1 MWHCQRRCCSLRMSL
16 LLSSLVYIV
25 YLHLS
30 RRKVSPMSCSIF
42 LQKPGEIQNWILTL
56 FTLLCIF
63 GFLKYATYRIL
74 GGCGLE
80 VIKTCFLLVCT
91 APDLT
96 ESICGNIF
104 CKSLLF
110 ISNDFLLLLAAAWEK
125 ENHTSIYCCHSE
137 SFWHTGKKQTSKCT
151 TASQISWA
159 LVFRLKDKE
168 SYMLVVH
175 QCIATLYSSR
185 SILIEHW
192 KCKESYRNEWEIND

>member
-30 RRKVSPMSCSIF
+30 RRKVSPMSSSIF

-125 ENHTSIYCCHSE
+125 
-137 SFWHTGKKQTSKCT
+137 KKITQAS
-151 TASQISWA
+151 TAVI
-159 LVFRLKDKE
+159 LKASDIQGRNKLQNVPLPPR
-168 SYMLVVH
+168 YH
-175 QCIATLYSSR
+175 
-185 SILIEHW
+185 EHW
-192 KCKESYRNEWEIND
+192 YSD

>member
-1 MWHCQRRCCSLRMSL
+1 MS
-16 LLSSLVYIV
+16 S
-25 YLHLS
+25 
-30 RRKVSPMSCSIF
+30 SIF

-125 ENHTSIYCCHSE
+125 KKSHKHLLL
-137 SFWHTGKKQTSKCT
+137 SF
-151 TASQISWA
+151 
-159 LVFRLKDKE
+159 
-168 SYMLVVH
+168 
-175 QCIATLYSSR
+175 
-185 SILIEHW
+185 
-192 KCKESYRNEWEIND
+192 